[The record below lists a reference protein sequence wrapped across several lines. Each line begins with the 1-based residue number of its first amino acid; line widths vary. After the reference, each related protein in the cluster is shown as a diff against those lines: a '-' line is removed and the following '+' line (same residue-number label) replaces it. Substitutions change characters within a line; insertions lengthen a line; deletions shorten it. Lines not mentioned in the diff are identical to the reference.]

1 MRLSKPLSACA
12 LSLTL
17 AACAGSETLIPLTDG
32 GALGA
37 FQPIQN
43 SRQAPCSVQK
53 AIAAHNSVYDT
64 LKSRKAVVY
73 KAPCEVDKGSA
84 PAKVASA
91 ANG

>member
-1 MRLSKPLSACA
+1 MRLSKLLPVFA
-12 LSLTL
+12 LSLSL
-17 AACAGSETLIPLTDG
+17 AACAGQETLIPLTEA

-37 FQPIQN
+37 FQPIHN

-73 KAPCEVDKGSA
+73 KAPCETDKPAQGA
-84 PAKVASA
+84 PQKVAS
-91 ANG
+91 NG